1 MFENLKKYIIIHERS
16 AFMLKIL
23 SLKINGYK
31 LLDDNFSLDFRNLSR
46 VNEFDKTHEAIELE
60 KGLHV
65 FNTYSFVG
73 GNASGKSTVL
83 LLLIKIFYL
92 LQTGRW
98 TYNQEEFRNKEV
110 KLSVEFYLE
119 KEIYLYSCKFV
130 KPSETINASSTPF
143 AEIKDEKLIKYKFKK
158 TKVEDLSDIF
168 KYSLFDT
175 SAIIKITK
183 DKILF
188 DYFYGNNFRNVD
200 GTLASGTFFKALTI
214 KNKKLLMSVVKLL
227 DESIEKLDF
236 ISETEIHFKRSNLE
250 EKIINS
256 NELINI
262 LSSGTIRGIELYLRS
277 IEALKLGKTILIDEI
292 EDSFHKNLVNNIIA
306 LFSDSSVNTSS
317 AQLIFSTHY
326 VEILDRIDRRDN
338 IFITNKVGGYIK
350 ATNLYSYN
358 VRSEILKSKLFDN
371 NVFNT
376 GLNYETLME
385 VKRNI
390 KDEIYLNND

>member
-1 MFENLKKYIIIHERS
+1 
-16 AFMLKIL
+16 MLKIL

-31 LLDDNFSLDFRNLSR
+31 LLDNNFSLDFKNLSR

-60 KGLHV
+60 KGLYV

-98 TYNQEEFRNKEV
+98 TYNQAEFRNEEV

-119 KEIYLYSCKFV
+119 EEIYLYSCKFV
-130 KPSETINASSTPF
+130 KPIENINDSSAPF

-158 TKVEDLSDIF
+158 TKVVELSDIF

-188 DYFYGNNFRNVD
+188 DYFYGNNFANIN

-214 KNKKLLMSVVKLL
+214 KNKKLLMSVIILL

-256 NELINI
+256 NELVNI

-338 IFITNKVGGYIK
+338 IFITNKVDGYIK

>member
-1 MFENLKKYIIIHERS
+1 
-16 AFMLKIL
+16 MLKIL

-31 LLDDNFSLDFRNLSR
+31 LLDNNFSLDFKNLSR

-60 KGLHV
+60 KGLYV

-98 TYNQEEFRNKEV
+98 TYNQAEFRNEEV

-119 KEIYLYSCKFV
+119 EEIYLYSCKFV
-130 KPSETINASSTPF
+130 KPIENINDSSAPF

-158 TKVEDLSDIF
+158 TKVVELSDIF

-188 DYFYGNNFRNVD
+188 DYFYGNNFANIN

-214 KNKKLLMSVVKLL
+214 KNKKLLMSVIILL

-256 NELINI
+256 NELVNI

-338 IFITNKVGGYIK
+338 IFITNKVDGYIK
-350 ATNLYSYN
+350 VTNLYSYN

-390 KDEIYLNND
+390 KDELYLING

>member
-1 MFENLKKYIIIHERS
+1 MFEYLKKYIIIDERS
-16 AFMLKIL
+16 TFMLKIL

-31 LLDDNFSLDFRNLSR
+31 LLDNNFSLDFKNLSR

-60 KGLHV
+60 KGLYV

-98 TYNQEEFRNKEV
+98 TYNQAEFRNEEV

-119 KEIYLYSCKFV
+119 EEIYLYSCKFV
-130 KPSETINASSTPF
+130 KPIENINDSSAPF

-158 TKVEDLSDIF
+158 TKVVELSDIF

-188 DYFYGNNFRNVD
+188 DYFYGNNFANIN

-214 KNKKLLMSVVKLL
+214 KNKKLLMSVIILL

-256 NELINI
+256 NELVNI

-338 IFITNKVGGYIK
+338 IFITNKVDGYIK

>member
-1 MFENLKKYIIIHERS
+1 
-16 AFMLKIL
+16 MLKIL

-31 LLDDNFSLDFRNLSR
+31 LLDDNFSLDFKNLSR

-60 KGLHV
+60 KGLYV

-98 TYNQEEFRNKEV
+98 TYNQAEFRNEEV
-110 KLSVEFYLE
+110 KLSVEFYLNE
-119 KEIYLYSCKFV
+119 EIYLYSCKFA
-130 KPSETINASSTPF
+130 KPIENINDSSAPF
-143 AEIKDEKLIKYKFKK
+143 TEIKDEKLIKYKFKK
-158 TKVEDLSDIF
+158 NKVEELSDIF

-188 DYFYGNNFRNVD
+188 DYFYGNNFANIN
-200 GTLASGTFFKALTI
+200 GTLASGTFFKALTT
-214 KNKKLLMSVVKLL
+214 KNKKLLMSVIKLL

-292 EDSFHKNLVNNIIA
+292 EDSFHKNLVNDIIA
-306 LFSDSSVNTSS
+306 LFSDSSFNTSS

-350 ATNLYSYN
+350 ANNLYSYN

-390 KDEIYLNND
+390 KDEIYLNNG